1 MLVNELFNQPGAWK
15 WVEAL
20 GDYVEGEF
28 TVGNQQY
35 LLMLTKMDL
44 DPETV
49 DAEFA
54 MYNFSTGDIDD
65 VWTVEFGMFVKGQP
79 MKYDMTKTGNAA
91 QVFAT
96 VVAMMQEFKQK
107 RPSAAFFFTAKEQS
121 RRSFYDAIA
130 RRLGTKP
137 QMVPSPF
144 PSGSRGY
151 LIT

>member
-28 TVGNQQY
+28 TVGDQLY
-35 LLMLTKMDL
+35 LLMMTKIDL

-49 DAEFA
+49 DVDFA
-54 MYNFSTGDIDD
+54 GYGFNTTGIDD
-65 VWTVEFGMFVKGQP
+65 VWIVEFGMFVKGQP
-79 MKYDMTKTGNAA
+79 VKYDLTKTGNAG

-96 VVAMMQEFKQK
+96 VVAMMREFKQK
-107 RPSAAFFFTAKEQS
+107 RPSVAFFFTAKEQS
-121 RRSFYDAIA
+121 RQSFYDAIA
-130 RRLGTKP
+130 RRLGSRP
-137 QMVPSPF
+137 QMSSSSF
-144 PSGSRGY
+144 PGGERGY